1 MKYIIPQDRVDK
13 IVFKYLDQN
22 LKGLEKRKP
31 KYFEGIVLAYPNE
44 DYGILRWENN
54 GFLYIYHEIIDE
66 ISETFGLVKSE
77 SKSIISRWFSD
88 RYQLEVINTKVFFG
102 ESMFS

>member
-13 IVFKYLDQN
+13 IVFKYLDLN
-22 LKGLEKRKP
+22 LKGLEIRKP

-66 ISETFGLVKSE
+66 ISSNFGMDKSD
-77 SKSIISRWFSD
+77 SKSIIGRWVSN